1 MELTEKLGWLA
12 DKIPAFGGY
21 GKDCA
26 NTMRRAADEIT
37 KLRAELAAAAKEA
50 ERYRWMVSDE
60 GGDVLYETLTGVY
73 AEKKDVDAA
82 IDAAMKG

>member
-1 MELTEKLGWLA
+1 
-12 DKIPAFGGY
+12 
-21 GKDCA
+21 
-26 NTMRRAADEIT
+26 
-37 KLRAELAAAAKEA
+37 
-50 ERYRWMVSDE
+50 MVSDE